1 MALTTDDAV
10 RLLETRFGIAPDRP
24 FRDTDALVFRH
35 PDSRRWF
42 ALLANVAREAVGLPG
57 DGTVSLANLKADPD
71 TVRRLTDERGFLPAW
86 HMNKTHWVTVVLRG
100 PIDEERFIR
109 LAERSF
115 ELTR

>member
-1 MALTTDDAV
+1 MALTTKDAA
-10 RLLETRFGIAPDRP
+10 RLLETRFGIAPDCP
-24 FRDTDALVFRH
+24 FRETDAMVFRH
-35 PDSRRWF
+35 PSSRRWF
-42 ALLANVAREAVGLPG
+42 ALLADVGREAVGLPG

-71 TVRRLTDERGFLPAW
+71 TVRRLTEERGFLPAW
-86 HMNKTHWVTVVLRG
+86 HMNKTHWITVVLRG